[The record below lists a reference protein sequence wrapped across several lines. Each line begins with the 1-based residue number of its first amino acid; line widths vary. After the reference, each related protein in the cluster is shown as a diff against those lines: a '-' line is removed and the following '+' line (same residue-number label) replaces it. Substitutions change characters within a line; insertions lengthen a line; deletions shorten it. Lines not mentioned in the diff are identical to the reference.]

1 MTQLSDTAEAAP
13 PRSTVRRRTLVRIR
27 SLTAIVFI
35 VGVTLLV
42 QGCSVPT
49 ASRQQPQQP
58 YVLPDSVVAP
68 LVKVI
73 PHRTVT
79 ALPTAR
85 LAKGLTPP
93 TNRWFS
99 GLVYGASPAPVFPLP
114 LSFGLTP
121 NGFQFGVPTVSSSAS
136 AVVGPLSSAVIVDV
150 GATSQEVSRY
160 DAASVTI
167 QQTKGPTV
175 VGPTIIAEGSP
186 FVTYSAVH
194 ATTIA
199 LGKPFLASSN
209 GVFTRLVNGTTYGFV
224 TTGKVGSGTGK
235 VTLSGGQLITWFA
248 VAQGSTVAKF
258 AAAARAPLVGTNVT
272 YSVSGTRSTTTVYYQ
287 TASGAPTLFAAMRH
301 QYGAPYPPK
310 DCAAAGYPSI
320 FGQLRLCSG
329 ISLTWSVPTL
339 QATSAL
345 PLQSITPAQK
355 SDLAV
360 RVAADAANPGPM
372 PHDIY
377 FAGKYLYRLANLFTV
392 AQQVGATAASTLLKA
407 DLVSDLNKWT
417 DPRGCL
423 VRSVQ
428 CFVYDP
434 SGKGIIG
441 LAPAFGSDVYNDHH
455 FDYGYFL
462 YAAGAV
468 AANDPAL
475 ARKWA
480 PILNLLAAD
489 VGTGGP
495 STYFPQ
501 QRVFDSY
508 AGHSWAGG
516 TGISNVGNN
525 EESSSEAVTAWNG
538 LALWAKAA
546 NQPALLTEATWMLST
561 EASSADA
568 YWTNFPL
575 GTAAVE
581 GYKHSVV
588 SQVWGAQRVYSTFF
602 SNANSAKLAIVLLPM
617 SPVAGYL
624 GGDQSRIRLNLRGA
638 APSGFDVPFGDQLLM
653 YSALESKQ
661 AAAAGIATA
670 RALPASS
677 IDGGDSR
684 TYLLAWMMAH
694 STN

>member
-1 MTQLSDTAEAAP
+1 MRIQS
-13 PRSTVRRRTLVRIR
+13 LV
-27 SLTAIVFI
+27 AIVFV
-35 VGVTLLV
+35 VGATLLV
-42 QGCSVPT
+42 QGCSVSA

-58 YVLPDSVVAP
+58 SVLPDSVVAP
-68 LVKVI
+68 LVNAI
-73 PHRTVT
+73 PHRIVT

-114 LSFGLTP
+114 LSFGLTA
-121 NGFQFGVPTVSSSAS
+121 NGFQFGVPTVSASTSAI
-136 AVVGPLSSAVIVDV
+136 VGPLSSAVIVDV
-150 GATSQEVSRY
+150 GATSQVVSHY
-160 DAASVTI
+160 DEASVTI
-167 QQTKGPTV
+167 KQMKAQTVLGS
-175 VGPTIIAEGSP
+175 TIIAEGSP
-186 FVTYSAVH
+186 FVTYSAVQ

-199 LGKPFLASSN
+199 LRGPFLASSN
-209 GVFTRLVNGTTYGFV
+209 DVYTRLVNGTTYGFV
-224 TTGKVGSGTGK
+224 TTGKVESGVDK
-235 VTLSGGQLITWFA
+235 VTLSSGQRITWFA

-272 YSVSGTRSTTTVYYQ
+272 YSVSSTRSTTTVYYQ

-301 QYGAPYPPK
+301 QYGAQDPPK
-310 DCAAAGYPSI
+310 DCADAGYPSI
-320 FGQLRLCSG
+320 FGQLRLCAG
-329 ISLTWSVPTL
+329 ISLTWSVSTL
-339 QATSAL
+339 KATPAL
-345 PLQSITPAQK
+345 PLQAITPAQK
-355 SDLAV
+355 SDLTV
-360 RVAADAANPGPM
+360 LVAADAAKLGPM
-372 PHDIY
+372 PDDTY

-392 AQQVGATAASTLLKA
+392 AQKVGAAATAALLKT

-434 SGKGIIG
+434 GGKGIIG

-468 AANDPAL
+468 AANDPVL

-480 PILNLLAAD
+480 PVLNLLAAD

-495 STYFPQ
+495 SSYFPE

-516 TGISNVGNN
+516 TGISSVGNN

-546 NQPALLTEATWMLST
+546 NQPALLTEATWMLSA

-575 GTAAVE
+575 GTAAVD

-624 GGDQSRIRLNLRGA
+624 GGDESRIRLNLRGA

-653 YSALESKQ
+653 YSALESQQ
-661 AAAAGIATA
+661 AAAAGVATA
-670 RALPASS
+670 QSLPASS